1 MSSQLDP
8 IQRAA
13 QEQFARQSERYGRG
27 HILENIA
34 DVEAALAPLNL
45 PPALDALDVAT
56 GGGHTAVYLAGLGHH
71 VTVAD
76 IAAPMLQR
84 ASELA
89 ASRGLKVET
98 RQHAAEEFPYPD
110 ASFDLVTCRVAAHHF
125 SSPESFIRE
134 TARVLKP
141 GGHFLLIDGSVED
154 DQPEAEEWLHQ
165 VEKFRDPSHH
175 RLLTPRAWSRL
186 CEQNGLKVNQAILTP
201 LKQPDLNWY
210 FETAATSPENR
221 RAVLDLIARAPGSA
235 RRAFPPHERGLQ
247 NHLVVAAPRFDR
259 RKNPQNEH
267 SPRRHFLNG
276 MPGAPRCSPQ
286 AEIVPEASK

>member
-1 MSSQLDP
+1 MDTQLDP

-27 HILENIA
+27 HILENVA

-45 PPALDALDVAT
+45 PPGLAALDVAT
-56 GGGHTAVYLAGLGHH
+56 GGGHTGVYLASLGHR

-76 IAAPMLQR
+76 IAGPMLKR

-98 RQHAAEEFPYPD
+98 RQHAAEKFPYAD
-110 ASFDLVTCRVAAHHF
+110 AAFDLVTCRVAAHHF
-125 SSPESFIRE
+125 SSPESFVRE

-154 DQPEAEEWLHQ
+154 GQPEAGEWLHQ

-186 CEQNGLKVNQAILTP
+186 CEQNGLGVDKAVLTP
-201 LKQPDLNWY
+201 FKQPDLDWY

-221 RAVLDLIARAPGSA
+221 RAVLGLIARVPDSA
-235 RRAFPPHERGLQ
+235 RKLFRLGEEEGKIVWWWQRLT
-247 NHLVVAAPRFDR
+247 LVA
-259 RKNPQNEH
+259 RKQP
-267 SPRRHFLNG
+267 
-276 MPGAPRCSPQ
+276 
-286 AEIVPEASK
+286 